1 MALRLRLA
9 GQPLQF
15 TCWARTHARPQIHA
29 AARHKCILQCT
40 IRMPICK
47 CRRPWRRRPQPAKPM
62 DTTVNQEFG
71 KQAFDQAEKL
81 FKDARVPEN
90 VQVIAQQGVAA
101 SKEYYSKAAAAAQD
115 GAEAMNEIADTAWGS
130 TKMLN
135 EKIVQNLTA
144 NAEAAFSAA
153 QAIAT
158 AKSLSEIAKL
168 QSEFVQKF
176 AAQATEQTKE
186 FFDLSTRATQH
197 LFEKAQS
204 AATKSFKSKL

>member
-1 MALRLRLA
+1 
-9 GQPLQF
+9 
-15 TCWARTHARPQIHA
+15 
-29 AARHKCILQCT
+29 
-40 IRMPICK
+40 
-47 CRRPWRRRPQPAKPM
+47 M

-71 KQAFDQAEKL
+71 KQALDQAEKL

-90 VQVIAQQGVAA
+90 VQAIAQQGVAT

-115 GAEAMNEIADTAWGS
+115 GAKAMSEIADTAWGS

-158 AKSLSEIAKL
+158 AKSLPEIAKL
-168 QSEFVQKF
+168 QRPRSSSICRPGPRSTCSRRRNPQRPSRSSPSCERLSQRAGIGTVTECRRGLLCISRD
-176 AAQATEQTKE
+176 AAPTPP
-186 FFDLSTRATQH
+186 
-197 LFEKAQS
+197 
-204 AATKSFKSKL
+204 

>member
-1 MALRLRLA
+1 
-9 GQPLQF
+9 
-15 TCWARTHARPQIHA
+15 
-29 AARHKCILQCT
+29 
-40 IRMPICK
+40 
-47 CRRPWRRRPQPAKPM
+47 M

-71 KQAFDQAEKL
+71 KQAFDQVENL

-90 VQVIAQQGVAA
+90 IQAIAQQGVAA
-101 SKEYYSKAAAAAQD
+101 SKEFYSKAAASAQD
-115 GAEAMNEIADTAWGS
+115 GAKAMNEIADTAWGS
-130 TKMLN
+130 TKMFN

-144 NAEAAFSAA
+144 NAATAFSAA

-158 AKSLSEIAKL
+158 AKSLPEITKL

-186 FFDLSTRATQH
+186 FFDLSIRTTQH

-204 AATKSFKSKL
+204 AATKSFKSTL